1 MARLIP
7 IILATLVLGLG
18 GVACG
23 GDNGDGTATTATEE
37 TTGTETS
44 EETTTAAGRE
54 VFVAN
59 CGSCHALSD
68 AGTSGTIGPSLDRI
82 GLSAAEV
89 EQQVRMGGGAMPA
102 FEGQLSEEEIAQVS
116 AYVADNDGS

>member
-7 IILATLVLGLG
+7 IILAIFLLGLG

-23 GDNGDGTATTATEE
+23 GDDGDGTATTTTEE
-37 TTGTETS
+37 TTGTETG

-59 CGSCHALSD
+59 CGSCHTLSD
-68 AGTSGTIGPSLDRI
+68 AGTSGTIGPTLDGI

-89 EQQVRMGGGAMPA
+89 EQQVRTGGGAMPA